1 MFDVLL
7 VPLALVLFGVLAF
20 KRWSAIIIGPLIS
33 LLLVVA
39 SNMPIFESM
48 IGPYMKGS
56 ADYVK
61 NFFLV
66 FMVGALFGA
75 IYEDTRAAE
84 SIARAMSKVTKGKF
98 TAPLIMVITG
108 VLTFG
113 GISGFVVFF
122 AIYPI
127 AQELFKS
134 ANLSRRLMPAAI
146 SAGCWTWSMSSPGTP
161 AIQNIIPMR
170 FLETSSMAAPITGA
184 IGGIA
189 EFVMIFLWLEYRAR
203 KMAANGEKFVAQAGY
218 DMQAH
223 DEDLSKLPNPWI
235 AMIPPVAILV
245 LFNIVKIPVEGAVL
259 AGALLAIA
267 LLWKHVDGGVSQW
280 IGILNKGGTNSCTA
294 ILNTAL
300 VVGFASIVRQT
311 AGFKSIIDSLLGLQ
325 MPPLVFVA
333 ITVAIAAGAAGSA
346 SGGMG
351 VAFDALK
358 QTYVELG
365 VNLQHVHRIAAIA
378 SGTLDTLPHQGAQI
392 TLLNICGQTH
402 KDAYWDIAVTQI
414 IVPFLALAI
423 VIPLM
428 SMGLM

>member
-1 MFDVLL
+1 MYDVLL

-39 SNMPIFESM
+39 SGLPVFQSM
-48 IGPYMKGS
+48 LGPYMAGS
-56 ADYVK
+56 AAYVK

-84 SIARAMSKVTKGKF
+84 SIARSMSKVTKGKF

-108 VLTFG
+108 ILTFG

-127 AQELFKS
+127 AQELFKA
-134 ANLSRRLMPAAI
+134 ANITRRLMPAAI

-170 FLETSSMAAPITGA
+170 ALGTSSMASPIAGA
-184 IGGIA
+184 AAGITQ
-189 EFVMIFLWLEYRAR
+189 FILIFLWLEYRAR
-203 KMAANGEKFVAQAGY
+203 KISASGEGFIPQAGY
-218 DMQAH
+218 DINAH
-223 DEDLSKLPNPWI
+223 TAHESELPNPWI
-235 AMIPPVAILV
+235 SMIPPVVILV
-245 LFNIVKIPVEGAVL
+245 AFNVFGMPVEGAVL
-259 AGALLAIA
+259 LGAVLAIT
-267 LLWKHVDGGVSQW
+267 LLWKHVKGIGAW
-280 IGILNKGGTNSCTA
+280 IEILNKGGVNSCTA

-300 VVGFASIVRQT
+300 VVGFASIVRET
-311 AGFKSIIDSLLGLQ
+311 AGFKSIIAGLLNLDL
-325 MPPLVFVA
+325 PPLVFVA

-358 QTYVELG
+358 ETYISLG

-402 KDAYWDIAVTQI
+402 RDAYWDIAVTQI
-414 IVPFLALAI
+414 LVPTIALFVA
-423 VIPLM
+423 IPLM
-428 SMGLM
+428 QMGIL

>member
-1 MFDVLL
+1 MYDVLL
-7 VPLALVLFGVLAF
+7 VPLALILFGVLAF

-39 SNMPIFESM
+39 ANMPVFKSM
-48 IGPYMKGS
+48 MGPYMQGS
-56 ADYVK
+56 AMYVK

-84 SIARAMSKVTKGKF
+84 SIARAMSRVTKGKY

-108 VLTFG
+108 ILTFG

-127 AQELFKS
+127 AQELFKT
-134 ANLSRRLMPAAI
+134 ANLTRRLMPAAI

-170 FLETSSMAAPITGA
+170 FLDTPSMAAPITGT
-184 IGGIA
+184 IGGLT
-189 EFVMIFLWLEYRAR
+189 EFILIFLWLEYRAR
-203 KMAANGEKFVAQAGY
+203 KISASGEGFVAQAGY
-218 DMQAH
+218 DINAH
-223 DEDLSKLPNPWI
+223 MANESELPNPWI
-235 AMIPPVAILV
+235 SMIPPLVILIA
-245 LFNIVKIPVEGAVL
+245 FNGFGLPVEGAVL
-259 AGALLAIA
+259 LGTLLAIA
-267 LLWKHVDGGVSQW
+267 LLWKYVKGGIGAW
-280 IGILNKGGTNSCTA
+280 INVLNKGGTNSCTA

-300 VVGFASIVRQT
+300 VVGFASIVRET
-311 AGFKSIIDSLLGLQ
+311 AGFKSIIAGLLDLNL
-325 MPPLVFVA
+325 PPLVFVA

-358 QTYVELG
+358 DTYISMG

-402 KDAYWDIAVTQI
+402 KEAYWDIAVTQI
-414 IVPFLALAI
+414 FIPFAALIV

-428 SMGLM
+428 QMGLL

>member
-1 MFDVLL
+1 MYAVLL

-39 SNMPIFESM
+39 ADMPIFKSM
-48 IGPYMKGS
+48 IGPYMAGS
-56 ADYVK
+56 AAYVK

-84 SIARAMSKVTKGKF
+84 SIARAMSKVTKGRF

-134 ANLSRRLMPAAI
+134 ANITRRLMPAAI

-170 FLETSSMAAPITGA
+170 ALGTSSMAAPITGA
-184 IGGIA
+184 VAGIA
-189 EFVMIFLWLEYRAR
+189 QFIMIFLWLEYRAR
-203 KMAANGEKFVAQAGY
+203 KIKASGEGFVAQAGY
-218 DMQAH
+218 DMNAH
-223 DEDLSKLPNPWI
+223 KVDESELPNPWI
-235 AMIPPVAILV
+235 AMIPPAVILIG
-245 LFNIVKIPVEGAVL
+245 FNVFKIPVEGAVL
-259 AGALLAIA
+259 LGTLLAIG
-267 LLWKHVDGGVSQW
+267 LFWKHVKGGIGAW
-280 IGILNKGGTNSCTA
+280 INILNKGGTNSCTA

-300 VVGFASIVRQT
+300 VVGFASIVRET
-311 AGFKSIIDSLLGLQ
+311 AGFKSIIASLLNLDL
-325 MPPLVFVA
+325 PPLVFVA

-358 QTYVELG
+358 ETYVGLG
-365 VNLQHVHRIAAIA
+365 VSLQHVHRIAAIA

-402 KDAYWDIAVTQI
+402 KEAYWDIAVTQI
-414 IVPFLALAI
+414 LVPFIALAI
-423 VIPLM
+423 AIPLM
-428 SMGLM
+428 QMGLM

>member
-1 MFDVLL
+1 MYDVLL

-39 SNMPIFESM
+39 ADMPVFKSM
-48 IGPYMKGS
+48 MGPYMAGS
-56 ADYVK
+56 AAYVK
-61 NFFLV
+61 NYFLV

-84 SIARAMSKVTKGKF
+84 SIARSMSKVTKGKF

-108 VLTFG
+108 ILTFG

-127 AQELFKS
+127 AQELFKA
-134 ANLSRRLMPAAI
+134 ANITRRLMPAAI

-170 FLETSSMAAPITGA
+170 ALGTSSMASPIAGA
-184 IGGIA
+184 AAGIA
-189 EFVMIFLWLEYRAR
+189 QFILIFLWLEYRAR
-203 KMAANGEKFVAQAGY
+203 KISAAGEGFIPQAGY
-218 DMQAH
+218 DMDAH
-223 DEDLSKLPNPWI
+223 TTPESELPNPWI
-235 AMIPPVAILV
+235 SMIPPVVILV
-245 LFNIVKIPVEGAVL
+245 AFNIFGMPVEGAVL
-259 AGALLAIA
+259 LGTLLAIA
-267 LLWKHVDGGVSQW
+267 LLWKHVKGGIGAW
-280 IGILNKGGTNSCTA
+280 IEILNKGGVNSCTA

-300 VVGFASIVRQT
+300 VVGFASIVRET
-311 AGFKSIIDSLLGLQ
+311 AGFKSIIAGLLNLDL
-325 MPPLVFVA
+325 PPLVFVA

-358 QTYVELG
+358 ETYISLG

-402 KDAYWDIAVTQI
+402 RDAYWDIAVTQI
-414 IVPFLALAI
+414 LVPTIALFVA
-423 VIPLM
+423 IPLM
-428 SMGLM
+428 QMGIL

>member
-1 MFDVLL
+1 MYDVLL

-39 SNMPIFESM
+39 ADMPVFKSM
-48 IGPYMKGS
+48 IGPYMAGS
-56 ADYVK
+56 AAYVK

-84 SIARAMSKVTKGKF
+84 SIARAMSRVTKGRF

-122 AIYPI
+122 VIYPI

-134 ANLSRRLMPAAI
+134 ANITRRLMPAAI

-170 FLETSSMAAPITGA
+170 ALGTSSMAAPITGA
-184 IGGIA
+184 IAGIA
-189 EFVMIFLWLEYRAR
+189 QFIMIFLWLEYRAR
-203 KMAANGEKFVAQAGY
+203 KIKASGEGFVAQAGY
-218 DMQAH
+218 DMDAQKV
-223 DEDLSKLPNPWI
+223 DESELPNPWI
-235 AMIPPVAILV
+235 AMIPPAVILV
-245 LFNIVKIPVEGAVL
+245 GFNVFKMPVEGAVL
-259 AGALLAIA
+259 LGTLLAIG
-267 LLWKHVDGGVSQW
+267 LFWKYVKGGAGAW
-280 IGILNKGGTNSCTA
+280 INILNKGGTNSCTA

-300 VVGFASIVRQT
+300 VVGFASIVRET
-311 AGFKSIIDSLLGLQ
+311 AGFKSIIASLLNLDL
-325 MPPLVFVA
+325 PPLVFVA

-358 QTYVELG
+358 ETYVSFG
-365 VNLQHVHRIAAIA
+365 VSLQHVHRIAAIA

-402 KDAYWDIAVTQI
+402 KEAYWDIAVTQI
-414 IVPFLALAI
+414 LIPFIALAI

-428 SMGLM
+428 QMGMM

>member
-1 MFDVLL
+1 MLDVLL

-39 SNMPIFESM
+39 SNMPIFDSM

-170 FLETSSMAAPITGA
+170 FLETSSMAAPLTGA

-203 KMAANGEKFVAQAGY
+203 KLTANGEGFVAQAGY

-223 DEDLSKLPNPWI
+223 DADLAKLPNPWV

-259 AGALLAIA
+259 IGALLAIG
-267 LLWKHVDGGVSQW
+267 LLWKHVEGGIGQW
-280 IGILNKGGTNSCTA
+280 INILNKGGTNSCTA

-311 AGFKSIIDSLLGLQ
+311 AGFKTIIASLLDLQ

-358 QTYVELG
+358 QTYIELG

-402 KDAYWDIAVTQI
+402 KEAYWDIAVTQI
-414 IVPFLALAI
+414 FVPFLALAI

-428 SMGLM
+428 SIGLM